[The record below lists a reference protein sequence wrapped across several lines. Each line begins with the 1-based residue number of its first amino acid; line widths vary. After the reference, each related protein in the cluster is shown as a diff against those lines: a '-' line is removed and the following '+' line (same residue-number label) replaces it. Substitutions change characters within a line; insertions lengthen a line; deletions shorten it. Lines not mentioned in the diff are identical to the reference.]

1 MYKISLFVVLVFTTH
16 LSASSDVCKTEWVL
30 SNGVKTKPSSSLKTI
45 TLIDSRDLNSV
56 TMKTQNDST
65 KYQFAGFIDPHD
77 GRLGISYKS
86 PTGIL
91 MDRFEDGSL
100 YFWDGNT
107 QIIRAKCPRIEIGK
121 AQK

>member
-1 MYKISLFVVLVFTTH
+1 MKSFFALLVLTIY

-30 SNGVKTKPSSSLKTI
+30 SNGVKTKPSSSFKTF

-56 TMKTQNDST
+56 TMKTQSGST
-65 KYQFAGFIDPHD
+65 QYVYDGFIDPHD

-91 MDRFEDGSL
+91 MDRFEDGTL
-100 YFWDGNT
+100 YFWEGNT
-107 QIIRAKCPRIEIGK
+107 QIVRAKCPRIEIGK
-121 AQK
+121 VQR

>member
-1 MYKISLFVVLVFTTH
+1 MKSFFVLLAFVAC

-30 SNGVKTKPSSSLKTI
+30 SNGSKVSPSPSMKTI
-45 TLIDSRDLNSV
+45 TLINSRDLNSV
-56 TMKTQNDST
+56 TMKTQNGSSQ
-65 KYQFAGFIDPHD
+65 YVYAGFIDPHD

-86 PTGIL
+86 TTGIL

-107 QIIRAKCPRIEIGK
+107 QIIKAKCPRIEIGK
-121 AQK
+121 VQR